1 MPDIFEVYDDRFSN
15 IVSQESVLETVVDG
29 FKFIEGVIWH
39 PERKEIIFSDII
51 GDTMYRWTKTDGL
64 SVFRQPSNMA
74 NGNVFD
80 RQGRILTCEHAT
92 SQVTRTEADGSVTIM
107 ASHYEG
113 KQLNSPNDVIVRND
127 GMIYFTDPNFGRLPR
142 VGVPRPQELP
152 FQAVYR
158 LDPDSLE
165 LLAVVDDFENP
176 NGLCFSLDQNQLFVN
191 DSPRQNIRI
200 FDVQLDGSLAGGEV
214 WAELKLGGVGAADG
228 LKVDSRGNLYCC
240 GPGGIHIFDH
250 EGTYLGIIQ
259 LPEQVANFNWGDED
273 LSSLYICASTT
284 LYRLQMNTPGY
295 LYWDEG

>member
-15 IVSQESVLETVVDG
+15 IVSPESVLETVVDG
-29 FKFIEGVIWH
+29 FDFIEGVIWH
-39 PERKEIIFSDII
+39 PERKEIVFSDII
-51 GDTMYRWTKTDGL
+51 GDTMYRWTETNGL

-92 SQVTRTEADGSVTIM
+92 SQVIRTEENGSVTIV

-113 KQLNSPNDVIVRND
+113 KQLNSPNDVVVRHD
-127 GMIYFTDPNFGRLPR
+127 GTIYFTDPNFGRLPR

-158 LDPDSLE
+158 LEPVSLE

-176 NGLCFSLDQNQLFVN
+176 NGLCFSLDQSQLFVN
-191 DSPRQNIRI
+191 DSPRQHIRI
-200 FDVQLDGSLAGGEV
+200 FDVQPDGGLAGGEV
-214 WAELKLGGVGAADG
+214 WAELKRGGVGAADG

-240 GPGGIHIFDH
+240 GPGGIHVFDQV
-250 EGTYLGIIQ
+250 GAYLGIIK
-259 LPEQVANFNWGDED
+259 LPEQAANFNWGDED

-284 LYRLQMNTPGY
+284 LYRLRMNTPG
-295 LYWDEG
+295 LCMLG

>member
-165 LLAVVDDFENP
+165 LLVVVDDFENP

-191 DSPRQNIRI
+191 DSPRQNIWI

>member
-295 LYWDEG
+295 LYGDEG